1 MEKLTDD
8 FEIEDFE
15 NCAVCGY
22 CCGEVREF
30 LVNEIGE
37 SDPLCDEHYIEI
49 LEMLLNECKG
59 HDNNRGGSGIMTS
72 RYRYNP
78 KKLKMIIQDTQTVKK
93 IRKNR

>member
-1 MEKLTDD
+1 MKKLTDD

-30 LVNEIGE
+30 LVNEAGE

-49 LEMLLNECKG
+49 LETLLDECKG
-59 HDNNRGGSGIMTS
+59 HDSKEGSGIIT
-72 RYRYNP
+72 RGYRYNP
-78 KKLKMIIQDTQTVKK
+78 KRIEIIIKDRQTVNK
-93 IRKNR
+93 IHKNR

>member
-30 LVNEIGE
+30 LVNEAGE
-37 SDPLCDEHYIEI
+37 SDPLCDEHYIEV
-49 LEMLLNECKG
+49 LEMLLDELHGRTDSK
-59 HDNNRGGSGIMTS
+59 RGGGMLSQYS
-72 RYRYNP
+72 YNP
-78 KKLKMIIQDTQTVKK
+78 KRLEIIIKDKQTVKK